1 MMTDNREVEVS
12 DRIATVPNLLSA
24 IRLAGV
30 PLFLYLLLGPEAD
43 GWALVIL
50 LVSGGTDWLDGKLA
64 RMLGQ
69 ASKLGA
75 VLDPLVDRLYVVS
88 TLVAFVLRGIIPW
101 WVAAIL
107 IGRDVVLGLTM
118 FVYRRRSLPP
128 PDVIYL
134 GKAATFVVM
143 IALPVLLVSTG
154 TGSVAD
160 AAGPLGYALLIWGT
174 ALYTWTGLL
183 YLGKAIAV
191 AKAVDPTV
199 AGM

>member
-1 MMTDNREVEVS
+1 MTNDRELEVS
-12 DRIATVPNLLSA
+12 DRIATIPNLLSA
-24 IRLAGV
+24 VRLLGV
-30 PLFLYLLLGPEAD
+30 PLFLYLMLGPQAD

-75 VLDPLVDRLYVVS
+75 ILDPLVDRLYVVS
-88 TLVAFVLRGIIPW
+88 TLVAFVVRGIIPW

-107 IGRDVVLGLTM
+107 IGRDAVLGLTM

-134 GKAATFVVM
+134 GKAIEGPDASIRESTRIGRRRRVRGPSPRTLRPPRPRWAATRTSSRR
-143 IALPVLLVSTG
+143 PT
-154 TGSVAD
+154 
-160 AAGPLGYALLIWGT
+160 PRT
-174 ALYTWTGLL
+174 A
-183 YLGKAIAV
+183 
-191 AKAVDPTV
+191 
-199 AGM
+199 

>member
-1 MMTDNREVEVS
+1 MTNDRELEVS
-12 DRIATVPNLLSA
+12 DRIATIPNLLSA
-24 IRLAGV
+24 VRLLGV
-30 PLFLYLLLGPEAD
+30 PLFLYLMLGPEAD

-75 VLDPLVDRLYVVS
+75 ILDPLVDRLYVVS
-88 TLVAFVLRGIIPW
+88 TLVAFVVRGIIPW

-107 IGRDVVLGLTM
+107 IGRDAVLGLTM

-143 IALPVLLVSTG
+143 IALPVLLISAG
-154 TGSVAD
+154 SNSVAD

-174 ALYTWTGLL
+174 ALYVWTGLL

-191 AKAVDPTV
+191 ARAVEPTV
-199 AGM
+199 AGT

>member
-1 MMTDNREVEVS
+1 MTNDRELEVS
-12 DRIATVPNLLSA
+12 DRIATIPNLLSA
-24 IRLAGV
+24 VRLLGV
-30 PLFLYLLLGPEAD
+30 PLFLYLMLGPQAD

-75 VLDPLVDRLYVVS
+75 ILDPLVDRLYVVS
-88 TLVAFVLRGIIPW
+88 TLVAFVVRGIIPW

-107 IGRDVVLGLTM
+107 IGRDAVLGLTM

-143 IALPVLLVSTG
+143 IALPVLLVSAG
-154 TGSVAD
+154 SNSVAD

-174 ALYTWTGLL
+174 ALYVWTGLL

-191 AKAVDPTV
+191 ARSVEPTV
-199 AGM
+199 AGT

>member
-1 MMTDNREVEVS
+1 MTNDRELEVS
-12 DRIATVPNLLSA
+12 DRIATIPNLLSA
-24 IRLAGV
+24 VRLLGV
-30 PLFLYLLLGPEAD
+30 PLFLYLMLGPQAD

-75 VLDPLVDRLYVVS
+75 ILDPLVDRLYVVS
-88 TLVAFVLRGIIPW
+88 TLVAFVVRGIIPW

-107 IGRDVVLGLTM
+107 IGRDAVLGLTM

-143 IALPVLLVSTG
+143 IALPVLLVSAG
-154 TGSVAD
+154 SNSVAD

-174 ALYTWTGLL
+174 ALYVWTGLL

-191 AKAVDPTV
+191 ARAVEPTV
-199 AGM
+199 AGT

>member
-1 MMTDNREVEVS
+1 MTNDRELEVS
-12 DRIATVPNLLSA
+12 DRIATIPNLLSA
-24 IRLAGV
+24 VRLLGV
-30 PLFLYLLLGPEAD
+30 PLFLYLMLGPQAD

-75 VLDPLVDRLYVVS
+75 ILDPLVDRLYVVS
-88 TLVAFVLRGIIPW
+88 TLVAFVVRGIIPW

-107 IGRDVVLGLTM
+107 IGRDAVLGLTM

-143 IALPVLLVSTG
+143 IALPVLLVSAG
-154 TGSVAD
+154 SNSVAD

-174 ALYTWTGLL
+174 ALYVWTGLL

-191 AKAVDPTV
+191 ARAVEPTA
-199 AGM
+199 AGT

>member
-1 MMTDNREVEVS
+1 MTNDRELEVS
-12 DRIATVPNLLSA
+12 DRIATIPNLLSA
-24 IRLAGV
+24 VRLLGV
-30 PLFLYLLLGPEAD
+30 PLFLYLMLGPQAD

-75 VLDPLVDRLYVVS
+75 ILDPLVDRLYVVS
-88 TLVAFVLRGIIPW
+88 TLVAFVVRGIIPW

-107 IGRDVVLGLTM
+107 IGRDAVLGLTM

-143 IALPVLLVSTG
+143 IALPVLLVSAG
-154 TGSVAD
+154 SNSVAD

-174 ALYTWTGLL
+174 ALYVWTGLL

-191 AKAVDPTV
+191 ARAVGSTA
-199 AGM
+199 AGT